1 MEGLCLNIC
10 VEMWSMSR
18 SVSCRKEHLQN
29 VCPPVLRKLGLKDE
43 LMVQGISFWVLRFC
57 CEVLICRTL
66 SLLLVSRGIQGLVRL
81 CQSLSGST
89 RVVMHL
95 SSGILAFE
103 VMFCYSGTKF
113 VDHMKSYV
121 ECSMYLITD
130 FSSMRFATIYLYYEY
145 IRFINFKF

>member
-1 MEGLCLNIC
+1 M
-10 VEMWSMSR
+10 
-18 SVSCRKEHLQN
+18 SCRKEHLQN

-89 RVVMHL
+89 RGNDGK
-95 SSGILAFE
+95 GIHHAASI
-103 VMFCYSGTKF
+103 VGYQ
-113 VDHMKSYV
+113 
-121 ECSMYLITD
+121 
-130 FSSMRFATIYLYYEY
+130 
-145 IRFINFKF
+145 